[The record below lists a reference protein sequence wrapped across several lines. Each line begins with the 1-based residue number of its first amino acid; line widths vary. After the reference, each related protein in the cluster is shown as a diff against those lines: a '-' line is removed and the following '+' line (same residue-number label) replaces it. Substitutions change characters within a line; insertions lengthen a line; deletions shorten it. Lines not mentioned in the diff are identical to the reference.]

1 MTYKYEIP
9 GNPVTKKNSQRII
22 RLGNGR
28 TIIKPSDQYEVYEQ
42 TAGYFLQPRPKSAI
56 DYPVNVCCT
65 YYMKTRRR
73 VDALNL
79 AEATDDILVSYGILA
94 DDNRDIVA
102 AHDGTRVYYDP
113 ERPRVEIEITPIA
126 DYPQW
131 SEKITGKVKPVKK
144 AK

>member
-1 MTYKYEIP
+1 MTYTYTIP

-28 TIIKPSDQYEVYEQ
+28 TIIKPSDAYEVYEK
-42 TAGYFLQPRPKSAI
+42 TAGYFLQPRPQSPI

-79 AEATDDILVSYGILA
+79 CEATDDILVGYGILA

-102 AHDGTRVYYDP
+102 AHDGSRVYYDP
-113 ERPRVEIEITPIA
+113 ERPRVEIEITPIS

-131 SEKITGKVKPVKK
+131 SERITGKVKPKRK
-144 AK
+144 EK